1 MSNEKVY
8 IEIKKKAAIDVDKKV
23 IVKDVADVFSTR
35 EDIMKKVE
43 DVKLSNGSE
52 DENWGYF
59 GAVDITKKILEKYSD
74 LDLDVLGSSEVIIEY
89 KSQEE
94 KRQSWEILKVIS
106 VCIILFFGA
115 SIAIINFH
123 EDVNTRESLEMLYFT
138 ITGVKKKNPLIMGIP
153 YSIGIGAGM
162 VTFFSRVWTSS
173 KRRKK
178 EPGPM
183 EVELFIYDDEVEQ
196 YVTSELKK
204 DKES

>member
-1 MSNEKVY
+1 MSNVKVY
-8 IEIKKKAAIDVDKKV
+8 VEIKKKAALDLDKKV

-35 EDIMKKVE
+35 KDIMKKVE
-43 DVKLSNGSE
+43 DVKLGNGSQ

-74 LDLDVLGSSEVIIEY
+74 LNLDVLGSSEVIIEF

-94 KRQSWEILKVIS
+94 KRPFWEILKVIS
-106 VCIILFFGA
+106 VCSVLFFGA
-115 SIAIINFH
+115 TIAIINFH
-123 EDVNTRESLEMLYFT
+123 EDVNTRASLEKIYFT
-138 ITGVKKKNPLIMGIP
+138 FTGVKKKNPLIMGIP

-162 VTFFSRVWTSS
+162 ATFFSRIWTSS

-196 YVTSELKK
+196 YVTSELEK
-204 DKES
+204 DREG